1 MPKPMK
7 RREVIAR
14 LTAIGATELRD
25 KGDHT
30 VYGCTCGQHIAPVPR
45 HKEITAGVVGSIQ
58 KQMACAPKGWLQ

>member
-7 RREVIAR
+7 RTHVVKALRS
-14 LTAIGATELRD
+14 IGATKLRD

-30 VYGCTCGQHIAPVPR
+30 IYGCTCGQHIAPVPR
-45 HKEITAGVVGSIQ
+45 HNEITAGVVGSII